1 MAYACE
7 LGTGQR
13 IYIDNQGT
21 QTVVTTM
28 SGGPGQQQQSST
40 GFHTG
45 AWSVPPEIFQTT
57 GGAVLKVTT
66 AQGEHFIYIQGSS
79 MQVMGGA
86 PSLSGSQQMQVQQ
99 VAGMPSSSMPPMEPM
114 KPMNMGGMQM
124 SPMKPMEPMKP
135 MSMGGMQMNP
145 MEMRMGDMEMR
156 MGSPAASSPPKT
168 PSPPAAPPDKPVA
181 ADTPAKAAG
190 APGTRRFCSQCGTA
204 VEPGDR
210 FCSSCGHRL
219 V

>member
-1 MAYACE
+1 MAYACD

-13 IYIDNQGT
+13 IYLDNQGM
-21 QTVVTTM
+21 QTIITAM

-40 GFHTG
+40 GFQTG
-45 AWSVPPEIFQTT
+45 SWIAPPEIFQTA

-66 AQGEHFIYIQGSS
+66 AQGEHFIYIQGTS

-99 VAGMPSSSMPPMEPM
+99 VSSVPSSSM
-114 KPMNMGGMQM
+114 
-124 SPMKPMEPMKP
+124 SPMEPMKP

-156 MGSPAASSPPKT
+156 MGSPTAPSSTPNTASP
-168 PSPPAAPPDKPVA
+168 
-181 ADTPAKAAG
+181 
-190 APGTRRFCSQCGTA
+190 RRFCSQCGTA
-204 VEPGDR
+204 VEPEDR

>member
-13 IYIDNQGT
+13 IYVDHQGT
-21 QTVVTTM
+21 QTMVTVM
-28 SGGPGQQQQSST
+28 GGGPGQQQQSST
-40 GFHTG
+40 SFHTG
-45 AWSVPPEIFQTT
+45 SWTTPPEIFQTA
-57 GGAVLKVTT
+57 GGAVLKITT
-66 AQGEHFIYIQGSS
+66 AQGEHFIYIQGGS
-79 MQVMGGA
+79 MQMMGGV

-99 VAGMPSSSMPPMEPM
+99 VASIPTSSFPPMEPM
-114 KPMNMGGMQM
+114 K
-124 SPMKPMEPMKP
+124 PMKP

-156 MGSPAASSPPKT
+156 MGSPTASSKPNT
-168 PSPPAAPPDKPVA
+168 PNP
-181 ADTPAKAAG
+181 
-190 APGTRRFCSQCGTA
+190 RRFCSQCGTA
-204 VEPGDR
+204 VEPEDR

>member
-1 MAYACE
+1 LLRISKPSKLNIRIKKLFIPYEAPMAYACE

-13 IYIDNQGT
+13 IYLDQQGT
-21 QTVVTTM
+21 QTIVTTM

-45 AWSVPPEIFQTT
+45 SWTTPPEIFQTT
-57 GGAVLKVTT
+57 GGTVLKITT

-79 MQVMGGA
+79 MQVMGGV

-99 VAGMPSSSMPPMEPM
+99 VSSVPTSSLP
-114 KPMNMGGMQM
+114 
-124 SPMKPMEPMKP
+124 PMKPMEPMKP
-135 MSMGGMQMNP
+135 MNMGGMQMNP

-156 MGSPAASSPPKT
+156 MGSPTASST
-168 PSPPAAPPDKPVA
+168 PS
-181 ADTPAKAAG
+181 TPN
-190 APGTRRFCSQCGTA
+190 PRRFCSQCGTA
-204 VEPGDR
+204 VEPEDR

>member
-13 IYIDNQGT
+13 IYLDHQGT
-21 QTVVTTM
+21 QTIVTTM

-45 AWSVPPEIFQTT
+45 SWTTPPEIFQTN
-57 GGAVLKVTT
+57 GGAVLKITT

-79 MQVMGGA
+79 MQVMGGV

-99 VAGMPSSSMPPMEPM
+99 VASVPTSSLPPMEPM

-135 MSMGGMQMNP
+135 MNMGGMQMNP

-156 MGSPAASSPPKT
+156 MGSPTPLSTSKT
-168 PSPPAAPPDKPVA
+168 PSPPDVPN
-181 ADTPAKAAG
+181 TPAASG
-190 APGTRRFCSQCGTA
+190 TTPSTRRFCSQCGTA
-204 VEPGDR
+204 VEPEDR

>member
-13 IYIDNQGT
+13 IYLDNQGM
-21 QTVVTTM
+21 QTMVTVM

-40 GFHTG
+40 GFQTG
-45 AWSVPPEIFQTT
+45 SWTAPPEIFQTA

-66 AQGEHFIYIQGSS
+66 TQGEHFIYIQGNS

-99 VAGMPSSSMPPMEPM
+99 VSRVPPSSMPPMKPMEPM
-114 KPMNMGGMQM
+114 KPMNMG
-124 SPMKPMEPMKP
+124 
-135 MSMGGMQMNP
+135 QMNP

-156 MGSPAASSPPKT
+156 MGSAAAPNT
-168 PSPPAAPPDKPVA
+168 PSP
-181 ADTPAKAAG
+181 
-190 APGTRRFCSQCGTA
+190 RRFCSQCGAA
-204 VEPGDR
+204 VEPEDR

-219 V
+219 A

>member
-13 IYIDNQGT
+13 IYLDNQGM
-21 QTVVTTM
+21 QTMVTAM

-40 GFHTG
+40 GFQTG
-45 AWSVPPEIFQTT
+45 SWIAPPEMFQIA

-66 AQGEHFIYIQGSS
+66 AQGEHFIYIQGNS
-79 MQVMGGA
+79 MQVMGGV

-99 VAGMPSSSMPPMEPM
+99 VSRVPPSSMPPMEPM
-114 KPMNMGGMQM
+114 KPMN
-124 SPMKPMEPMKP
+124 
-135 MSMGGMQMNP
+135 MGGMQMNP

-156 MGSPAASSPPKT
+156 MGSASAPNT
-168 PSPPAAPPDKPVA
+168 PS
-181 ADTPAKAAG
+181 
-190 APGTRRFCSQCGTA
+190 TRRFCSQCGTA
-204 VEPGDR
+204 IEAEDR

>member
-13 IYIDNQGT
+13 IYLDNQGT

-45 AWSVPPEIFQTT
+45 VWTVPPEIFQTA

-79 MQVMGGA
+79 MQVMGGT

-99 VAGMPSSSMPPMEPM
+99 VAGIPSSSIPSMTPMEPM
-114 KPMNMGGMQM
+114 KPM
-124 SPMKPMEPMKP
+124 KPMEP

-156 MGSPAASSPPKT
+156 MGSPAASSTPKIPNPSAASGT
-168 PSPPAAPPDKPVA
+168 PS
-181 ADTPAKAAG
+181 
-190 APGTRRFCSQCGTA
+190 TRRFCSQCGTA
-204 VEPGDR
+204 VEPEDR

>member
-13 IYIDNQGT
+13 IYLDHQGT
-21 QTVVTTM
+21 QTIVTTM

-45 AWSVPPEIFQTT
+45 SWTAPPEIFQTT
-57 GGAVLKVTT
+57 GGAVLKITT

-79 MQVMGGA
+79 MQVMGGT

-99 VAGMPSSSMPPMEPM
+99 VASVPTSSLPPMEPM
-114 KPMNMGGMQM
+114 KPMDMGGMQM

-135 MSMGGMQMNP
+135 MKMGGMQMNP

-156 MGSPAASSPPKT
+156 MGSPTASST
-168 PSPPAAPPDKPVA
+168 PN
-181 ADTPAKAAG
+181 TPN
-190 APGTRRFCSQCGTA
+190 PRRFCSQCGTA
-204 VEPGDR
+204 VEPEDR